1 MLLRIPGMLN
11 PDQAR
16 LVRERLQSAGDAW
29 VDGRVT
35 AGHQGREV
43 KHNLQLA
50 EDSPVARELGGVVMA
65 ALERHPLFLSA
76 ALPACVYPPMF
87 NRYDGASQ
95 MTFGTHVDG
104 AVRLLP
110 GSGIKLRT
118 DLSATLFL
126 ADPDTYD
133 GGELVIEDTYGTQA
147 VKLPAGDMV
156 LYPATSRHR
165 VNPVTRGVRLA
176 SFLWV
181 QSMVR
186 DDARRAM
193 LFDLDMA
200 IVRLT
205 RDVPQHPS
213 LVELTGC
220 YHNLLR
226 MWGEV

>member
-1 MLLRIPGMLN
+1 MKR
-11 PDQAR
+11 
-16 LVRERLQSAGDAW
+16 
-29 VDGRVT
+29 
-35 AGHQGREV
+35 
-43 KHNLQLA
+43 NLQLA
-50 EDSPVARELGGVVMA
+50 EDAPIAQELGAVVLG

-76 ALPACVYPPMF
+76 ALPSRIYPPMF
-87 NRYDGASQ
+87 NRYDGATAMQ
-95 MTFGTHVDG
+95 FGSHVDG

-110 GSGIKLRT
+110 GTGVKIRT
-118 DLSATLFL
+118 DLAATLFL
-126 ADPDTYD
+126 SAPDTYD

-147 VKLPAGDMV
+147 VKLPAGDLV

-165 VNPVTRGVRLA
+165 VTPVTRGVRLA

-186 DDARRAM
+186 DDAQRAL
-193 LFDLDMA
+193 LFNLDMA

-205 RDVPQHPS
+205 PDAPRHAA

-226 MWGEV
+226 MWGET

>member
-11 PDQAR
+11 PEQAR

-35 AGHQGREV
+35 AGHQGRAV

-50 EDSPVARELGGVVMA
+50 EDSLAAQELGAVVVA
-65 ALERHPLFLSA
+65 ALERHPQFLSA
-76 ALPACVYPPMF
+76 ALPARVYPPMF

-110 GSGIKLRT
+110 GSGIRLRT

-126 ADPDTYD
+126 ADPETYD
-133 GGELVIEDTYGTQA
+133 GGELVIEDTYGPQA

-176 SFLWV
+176 AFLWV

-226 MWGEV
+226 MWGEP